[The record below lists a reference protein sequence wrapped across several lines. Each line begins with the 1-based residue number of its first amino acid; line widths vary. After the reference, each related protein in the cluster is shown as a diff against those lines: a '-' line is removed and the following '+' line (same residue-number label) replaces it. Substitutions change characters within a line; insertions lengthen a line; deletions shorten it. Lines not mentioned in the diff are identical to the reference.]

1 MVSEKLRY
9 LRFPSLTCRNRNRDV
24 ENPSL
29 GNIQINTIHIKKHQ
43 RRYCPGTFIPIHKR
57 MILNDMK

>member
-24 ENPSL
+24 EDPSL
-29 GNIQINTIHIKKHQ
+29 GNIHINTIHIKKHQ
-43 RRYCPGTFIPIHKR
+43 RRDGSGPFIPIYKR